1 MTRRWTGKGDA
12 RRQVEKTQRVSP
24 WWKEMPDGSVIMTL
38 RVGFSAVEIEKGK
51 AGIAMPSRDK
61 VSDVIETLVAA
72 VRAGELDQVIAA
84 QAQAKPKRRAA

>member
-1 MTRRWTGKGDA
+1 
-12 RRQVEKTQRVSP
+12 
-24 WWKEMPDGSVIMTL
+24 
-38 RVGFSAVEIEKGK
+38 
-51 AGIAMPSRDK
+51 